1 MFSTI
6 IIILA
11 YIFLVV
17 GSICVALGFW
27 QDWEETKDV
36 DTKRQPLLFPSY
48 LGRGEYIPHGC
59 EFVSEKEP
67 EGDR

>member
-17 GSICVALGFW
+17 GSLCVALGFW
-27 QDWEETKDV
+27 QDWEEVNNAKKPPRNCQKGG
-36 DTKRQPLLFPSY
+36 KRWRLKSILM
-48 LGRGEYIPHGC
+48 LIE
-59 EFVSEKEP
+59 
-67 EGDR
+67 